1 MTNDQSKNL
10 ALALL
15 KADSEDAV
23 IDLLITAGYWDD
35 PAAWRFV
42 GDRDGNFATIGSQQS
57 RPEAALVEKIV
68 NSVDARLMNECL
80 RSNINPTSMEA
91 PPSIRHAV
99 SRFFE
104 GREPEGRIGG
114 TLQGWSQDKQREQ
127 SKYITI
133 AITGETA
140 RNGDPCVTI
149 TDKGEGQTPLMIPK
163 TLLSIDRNNKLKIRF
178 VQGKFNMGGTGALRF
193 CGQNSLQLIITKRNP
208 QIVAAPGEKDT
219 SRSKWGSKWGFTV
232 VRRERP
238 TEGAG
243 QVRNSIFSYLAPVNA
258 KQSPRRGDVLSFE
271 AKRLPLM
278 PVRNKPYE
286 REIEGGTAIKLYEY
300 DMKGFRSHVLMR
312 GGLLSRLELL
322 LPSIALPIRVHE
334 CRMYRGDTARS
345 FENTLVGISAR
356 LDENRAENLEAGFP
370 TSVQLKVRGEH
381 MSAQVYAFKGDRAG
395 AYRTNEGIIFVLNGQ
410 THGYIPKT
418 FFERS
423 KVKMGRL
430 AKSLLV
436 VVECSG
442 LSVSAREDLFM
453 NSRDRLSNKDIR
465 KALENELEAVIT
477 QHPGLRDLR
486 ERRRRE
492 EIGERLK
499 DARPLEEVLGSILK
513 NSPTLARLFLQG
525 QRLHQPYRAESRR
538 GKGRDGGPE
547 RGPGSFEARKHPS
560 YFEFYQKGAAGA
572 LVREAQL
579 GRRCRIKFETDVE
592 NEYFSRPVQP
602 GRYHVELLEGPVDD
616 VVLDHSMTLHN
627 GIANW
632 SINLPQ
638 DDLSV
643 GDALTIRCTVVD
655 DVISRP
661 FVRTAKL
668 SMIGMTSTSG
678 SRKGRL
684 LNANGT
690 GRPGRAGKD
699 QGSGGEQG
707 EGAKMPGGLQM
718 PTVINVSEN
727 DDNWKRHG
735 FDARTA
741 CMLVEDADGDGD
753 EEHLAYTFYVNVDNV
768 YLKTDMKD
776 SPKEVAAM
784 RAKFVY
790 GNVLVGLALVHDRRN
805 GNGRDG
811 RGNSQERSSEESVPE
826 LVERTTRALGPFLVP
841 MIDYLGALSEE
852 EVAGIAHAGDE
863 D

>member
-15 KADSEDAV
+15 NADSEDAV
-23 IDLLITAGYWDD
+23 IDLLKTTGYWDE

-68 NSVDARLMNECL
+68 NAVDARLMNECL
-80 RSNINPTSMEA
+80 RRNIDPMTMAA

-104 GREPEGRIGG
+104 GREPDGKTGG
-114 TLQGWSQDKQREQ
+114 TLQAWSQDKQREQ
-127 SKYITI
+127 SKFITI
-133 AITGETA
+133 AITGQTA
-140 RNGDPCVTI
+140 RNGDPCITI
-149 TDKGEGQTPLMIPK
+149 TDKGEGQTPLMIPQ

-208 QIVAAPGEKDT
+208 QIVDALGEGDA
-219 SRSKWGSKWGFTV
+219 SKNRWGFTV

-238 TEGAG
+238 KEGAG
-243 QVRNSIFSYLAPVNA
+243 QVRNSIFSYLAPINA
-258 KQSPRRGDVLSFE
+258 KQSVRRGGVLSFE
-271 AKRLPLM
+271 ARGLPLM
-278 PVRNKPYE
+278 PVHNKPYK
-286 REIEGGTAIKLYEY
+286 REIEGGTAVKLYEY
-300 DMKGFRSHVLMR
+300 DMRGFRSHVLMR

-322 LPSIALPIRVHE
+322 LPSIALPVRVHE
-334 CRMYRGDTARS
+334 CRMYRGDTERS
-345 FENTLVGISAR
+345 FENSLVGISAR
-356 LDENRAENLEAGFP
+356 LEENRADNLEPGFP
-370 TSVQLKVRGEH
+370 TSVQLNVRGEH
-381 MSAQVYAFKGDRAG
+381 MSAQIYAFKSDRAG

-436 VVECSG
+436 VVECSS

-477 QHPGLRDLR
+477 QHAGLRDLR

-492 EIGERLK
+492 EIGDRLK

-525 QRLHQPYRAESRR
+525 QRLHQPYRSENRR
-538 GKGRDGGPE
+538 GKGRDGGAE
-547 RGPGSFEARKHPS
+547 RGSGSFEARKHPS
-560 YFEFYQKGAAGA
+560 YFEFYRKGGAGV
-572 LVREAQL
+572 LVRDAQL
-579 GRRCRIKFETDVE
+579 GRRCRIRFETDVE
-592 NEYFSRPVQP
+592 NEYFSRAVQP
-602 GRYHVELLEGPVDD
+602 GRYHVDLLEGPVDD

-632 SINLPQ
+632 SINLPE
-638 DDLSV
+638 DDLSI
-643 GDALTIRCTVVD
+643 GDALKIRCTVVD

-661 FVRTAKL
+661 FVRTVSL
-668 SMIGMTSTSG
+668 SMIGITPTPG
-678 SRKGRL
+678 SLKGHRL
-684 LNANGT
+684 KANGT
-690 GRPGRAGKD
+690 GRRGRGGGD
-699 QGSGGEQG
+699 HGSGDEQG

-718 PTVINVSEN
+718 PTVINVVEN

-735 FDARTA
+735 FDVRTA

-776 SPKEVAAM
+776 SPKDIAAM

-790 GNVLVGLALVHDRRN
+790 GNVLVGLALVHDRRDGTGSDVN
-805 GNGRDG
+805 GSPDG
-811 RGNSQERSSEESVPE
+811 RRSEESVPE